1 MSEVRRFAAA
11 GLEAAVRGRRRG
23 LVIAAI
29 DETGQ
34 EKTGSA
40 TAGVKRQ
47 YMGCAGRVA
56 NGINSVHVSLVR

>member
-1 MSEVRRFAAA
+1 M
-11 GLEAAVRGRRRG
+11 
-23 LVIAAI
+23 IAAI

-34 EKTGSA
+34 EKAGEA

-56 NGINSVHVSLVR
+56 NGINTVHVSLVREKTGHSLIGAQQSIPRRARWIR